1 MIYFT
6 TTKVLN
12 RRQVRWS
19 ETLAA
24 YNFQIAYRKGSEN
37 ARADALS
44 RRTDYVRPKQERPR
58 AILKTTEFGMEYNEL
73 LATISIV
80 KDTQLEQRIKN
91 AYQTDECAKRV
102 LTKTEGD
109 FAIDEQG
116 LIRFK
121 GLVYVPNQARLKLVR
136 EQHALPAHGH

>member
-1 MIYFT
+1 M
-6 TTKVLN
+6 LN
-12 RRQVRWS
+12 RRQVRWA

-24 YNFQIAYRKGSEN
+24 YNFQIAYRKGSKN

-44 RRTDYVRPKQERPR
+44 RRTDYVGPKQERPR
-58 AILKTTEFGMEYNEL
+58 AILKATEDGMEYNEL

-80 KDTQLEQRIKN
+80 KDIDLEQRIKD
-91 AYQTDECAKRV
+91 AYKTDECAKRV
-102 LTKTEGD
+102 LEKTEGD

-121 GLVYVPNQARLKLVR
+121 GLVYIPNQA
-136 EQHALPAHGH
+136 